1 MPICPSCRTENPEGQ
16 RFCGGCGSKLEA
28 SSSYEV
34 RKIITALFC
43 DLVGSTALGEEHD
56 PEVLRPVLARYFDEM
71 RTTIERHGG
80 RVEKFIGDAI
90 AAVFGLPVAHED
102 DALRAARA
110 AIEMQERL
118 VVLNQDSP
126 ILLVARIGVTTG
138 EVLVPA
144 DDKPIVGD
152 AMNTASRLESAAAPG
167 EVLIGEPTYRLIRD
181 AVVTEQMDSLELKGK
196 AELVATYRLVG
207 VASISPIRT
216 RRLDAPMVGRSRE
229 TVLLAQ
235 AFERAVSD
243 RSCQLFTVLGTAG
256 AGKSRLVEEFL
267 GTLDVAEVLQGRCL
281 PYGDGITFY
290 PVTEVIKGA
299 LGLADF
305 DDEST
310 VQERIHAWVGSQ
322 EHAGAITANLA
333 KLLGAGE
340 GGSSEETF
348 WAIRRFFE
356 IRGREQPLV
365 VVFDDIH
372 WGEETFLDLI
382 EHVAD
387 WSRDAQILLLCM
399 ARPDLLDE
407 RPAWAGGKTN
417 ATTISLAP
425 LTEDETTELID
436 HLLGVAGLPTEVRSR
451 IAAVAEGNPLFV
463 EEMFRMLI
471 DDGLLTQDGDGWV
484 PSGDLAGVSIPPTV
498 SALLS
503 ARLDRLSNPERQVIE
518 CAAIE
523 GRVFHR
529 SAVMQLLPETEK
541 AAIDQQL
548 KTLTRKELVS
558 PERSLLPGEDAFRF
572 RHLLIRDAAYDRVP
586 KRTRADLHEAFA
598 GWLEQ
603 IAGDRIAEQEEIV
616 GYHLETAHGL
626 RLELGLDDDL
636 TRRLAATAS
645 KHLEAAARRAL
656 LRADSQGALS
666 LAERAYGLL
675 PADDPGRSRAIRT
688 LVQALNAGVDFERLA
703 RTYEEGLALA
713 LATTDRALEG
723 FIRCHQALD
732 LMMHRPQE
740 ITLDEVRKTVTSSV
754 RVAEELGDI
763 EGLGHALDIL
773 AQVQWPAGEMEDLV
787 AISERVFDIALET
800 GDTTLAIAIQYI
812 EYGQRHGRTP
822 AAIALERLGRIR
834 RRCVGTRLFE
844 VQAQIA
850 ISYQLLSQGQI
861 EQGLQLFAEARTPFE
876 ELNHPW
882 LSLMIVSDTGVVELL
897 AGHYR
902 DAEGY
907 LRAALEG
914 WTALGHLANVVGLAY
929 HLSSSLLGLGRF
941 EQALTVAAD
950 HSRLVAVWDLESR
963 IALGYVQ
970 AEALGRLGR
979 LPEALDRIAEV
990 EALVRPTGFVT
1001 HLGEALLAKATV
1013 CQLADR
1019 TDEAVSAARE
1029 ALAIFERK
1037 GFEPATEQARRLLA
1051 SLSG

>member
-1 MPICPSCRTENPEGQ
+1 M
-16 RFCGGCGSKLEA
+16 
-28 SSSYEV
+28 
-34 RKIITALFC
+34 
-43 DLVGSTALGEEHD
+43 
-56 PEVLRPVLARYFDEM
+56 
-71 RTTIERHGG
+71 
-80 RVEKFIGDAI
+80 
-90 AAVFGLPVAHED
+90 
-102 DALRAARA
+102 
-110 AIEMQERL
+110 
-118 VVLNQDSP
+118 
-126 ILLVARIGVTTG
+126 
-138 EVLVPA
+138 
-144 DDKPIVGD
+144 
-152 AMNTASRLESAAAPG
+152 
-167 EVLIGEPTYRLIRD
+167 
-181 AVVTEQMDSLELKGK
+181 
-196 AELVATYRLVG
+196 
-207 VASISPIRT
+207 
-216 RRLDAPMVGRSRE
+216 
-229 TVLLAQ
+229 
-235 AFERAVSD
+235 
-243 RSCQLFTVLGTAG
+243 
-256 AGKSRLVEEFL
+256 
-267 GTLDVAEVLQGRCL
+267 
-281 PYGDGITFY
+281 
-290 PVTEVIKGA
+290 
-299 LGLADF
+299 
-305 DDEST
+305 
-310 VQERIHAWVGSQ
+310 
-322 EHAGAITANLA
+322 
-333 KLLGAGE
+333 
-340 GGSSEETF
+340 
-348 WAIRRFFE
+348 
-356 IRGREQPLV
+356 
-365 VVFDDIH
+365 
-372 WGEETFLDLI
+372 
-382 EHVAD
+382 
-387 WSRDAQILLLCM
+387 
-399 ARPDLLDE
+399 
-407 RPAWAGGKTN
+407 
-417 ATTISLAP
+417 
-425 LTEDETTELID
+425 
-436 HLLGVAGLPTEVRSR
+436 
-451 IAAVAEGNPLFV
+451 
-463 EEMFRMLI
+463 
-471 DDGLLTQDGDGWV
+471 
-484 PSGDLAGVSIPPTV
+484 
-498 SALLS
+498 
-503 ARLDRLSNPERQVIE
+503 
-518 CAAIE
+518 
-523 GRVFHR
+523 
-529 SAVMQLLPETEK
+529 
-541 AAIDQQL
+541 
-548 KTLTRKELVS
+548 
-558 PERSLLPGEDAFRF
+558 
-572 RHLLIRDAAYDRVP
+572 
-586 KRTRADLHEAFA
+586 
-598 GWLEQ
+598 
-603 IAGDRIAEQEEIV
+603 
-616 GYHLETAHGL
+616 
-626 RLELGLDDDL
+626 
-636 TRRLAATAS
+636 
-645 KHLEAAARRAL
+645 
-656 LRADSQGALS
+656 
-666 LAERAYGLL
+666 
-675 PADDPGRSRAIRT
+675 
-688 LVQALNAGVDFERLA
+688 QALNAGVDFERLA